1 MGRRA
6 LGPLACALLVSTAA
20 SAYQPPLPQGWVT
33 DQAKKLSPDDVAFLN
48 ARLKAFQDET
58 GAQVFVFIP
67 SSLGSDSIEDVAYA
81 TFQTWKIGQK
91 GKDNGVLLLWAPAER
106 RVYIQT
112 GKGVGGELPD
122 VATFRIIQRM
132 KPYLQADQGREAL
145 QVGTDAIMEAISGKP
160 PPDALPRRP
169 LGANAPRVQPVGP
182 GEFIGML
189 SGIFCPLLIFFFF
202 LFLAARR
209 RRRGLLPFPIF
220 WGGGGWG
227 GGGGGWGGGG
237 GGDGGGGFSGGG
249 GGESGGGG
257 SGDSY

>member
-1 MGRRA
+1 MGPRA
-6 LGPLACALLVSTAA
+6 LGPLLCALLASSAA
-20 SAYQPPLPQGWVT
+20 TAYQPPLPQGWVT
-33 DQAKKLSPDDVAFLN
+33 DTANKLSPEDRAFLN
-48 ARLKAFQDET
+48 DRLKAFQDET

-67 SSLGSDSIEDVAYA
+67 ASLGGESIEDVAYG

-132 KPYLQADQGREAL
+132 KPYLQANQAREAL
-145 QVGTDAIMEAISGKP
+145 QVGTDALMEAISGKAP
-160 PPDALPRRP
+160 QDALPRRP
-169 LGANAPRVQPVGP
+169 LGAHAPPVAPVGA
-182 GEFIGML
+182 GEFIGLLGGM
-189 SGIFCPLLIFFFF
+189 FCPLLVVFFFI
-202 LFLAARR
+202 FLALR
-209 RRRGLLPFPIF
+209 RRRGGSFPIF
-220 WGGGGWG
+220 WGGGGGGGGWG
-227 GGGGGWGGGG
+227 GGGGGGG